1 LRSSAGTVA
10 DTVGGAGAERGVQ
23 GEVVTVDSGSPGGR
37 PGQSRLRILV
47 VIKCLGFGGAER
59 LLTDTVSTGDHEAF
73 DYEVAYV
80 LDAED
85 GMVPLIEARGT
96 PVHSLGASSNGDLRW
111 MARLRRLL
119 ADGQFDV
126 VHFHLPYTASL
137 GRLVVASIPPSARPA
152 IVYTDH
158 SLWNKMAI
166 VVKAL
171 NRATIGLDQA
181 MIVVSDAALES
192 LPRSIRGRARVLVH
206 GVDLSQADTLL
217 ARRQEI
223 RDEVR
228 REFGVVGDD
237 VLVVSVANLR
247 PEKGY
252 DVLLDATEILADR
265 HLPVKVVAVGRGEL
279 EEEMAARHARLHLGD
294 RLLFAGQRDDVLRIL
309 AGADVFVLASR
320 QEGLPVVLMEATSVG
335 LPIVATAVGG
345 VPEVLTDGVDG
356 LVVPPGDPLA
366 LADAL
371 SRVIADPDLR
381 TRLGT
386 GAKQRSAMFDVA
398 RASRTIESIY
408 REVAPVRR

>member
-1 LRSSAGTVA
+1 MQPGSRS
-10 DTVGGAGAERGVQ
+10 GGAPTR
-23 GEVVTVDSGSPGGR
+23 
-37 PGQSRLRILV
+37 RLRVLV

-59 LLTDTVSTGDHEAF
+59 LLADTVATGDRQAF

-80 LDAED
+80 LASED
-85 GMVPLIEARGT
+85 GMVPLIEADGT
-96 PVHSLGASSNGDLRW
+96 PVHPLGAEGNGDLRW
-111 MARLRRLL
+111 MARFRRLL
-119 ADGQFDV
+119 RDGHYDV

-137 GRLVVASIPPSARPA
+137 GRLVVASMPSAVRPA

-158 SLWNKMAI
+158 SLWNKMAV

-192 LPRSIRGRARVLVH
+192 LPASIRPRARVLVH

-217 ARRQEI
+217 ARRDDV

-228 REFGVVGDD
+228 REFGVADD
-237 VLVVSVANLR
+237 EVLVVSVANLR

-252 DVLLDATEILADR
+252 DVLLDSAAILVARD
-265 HLPVKVVAVGRGEL
+265 LPVRVVAVGRGEGEL
-279 EEEMAARHARLHLGD
+279 ERTMKARHAALRLGD
-294 RLLFAGQRDDVLRIL
+294 RFTFAGQRDDVLRIL

-345 VPEVLTDGVDG
+345 VPQVLTDGVDG
-356 LVVPPGDPLA
+356 LVVPPGDPEA

-371 SRVIADPDLR
+371 TRVVSDPELR
-381 TRLGT
+381 ARFGA
-386 GAKQRSAMFDVA
+386 GAKRRSAMFDVA
-398 RASRTIESIY
+398 EASRTIESIY
-408 REVAPVRR
+408 REVAPDRR

>member
-1 LRSSAGTVA
+1 MTANP
-10 DTVGGAGAERGVQ
+10 
-23 GEVVTVDSGSPGGR
+23 GSPDR
-37 PGQSRLRILV
+37 PPRGTRLRVLV

-59 LLTDTVSTGDHEAF
+59 LLADTVATGDHEAF

-80 LDAED
+80 LAAED
-85 GMVPLIEARGT
+85 GMVPLIEAGGT
-96 PVHSLGASSNGDLRW
+96 PVHSLGAGGNGDLRW
-111 MARLRRLL
+111 MARFRSLL
-119 ADGQFDV
+119 VEGHFDI

-137 GRLVVASIPPSARPA
+137 GRLVVASIPAASRPA

-171 NRATIGLDQA
+171 NRTTIGLDQA

-192 LPRSIRGRARVLVH
+192 LPSSIRGRARVLVH
-206 GVDLSQADTLL
+206 GVDLSQADSLL
-217 ARRQEI
+217 ARRQEV
-223 RDEVR
+223 RSEVR
-228 REFGVVGDD
+228 SEFGVADDD

-252 DVLLDATEILADR
+252 DVLLDATRLLADR
-265 HLPVKVVAVGRGEL
+265 GLPAKVVAVGRGEL
-279 EEEMAARHARLHLGD
+279 AEEMAARHHRLQLGD
-294 RLLFAGQRDDVLRIL
+294 RLVFAGQRDDVLRIL

-345 VPEVLTDGVDG
+345 VPEVLTDGIDG
-356 LVVPPGDPLA
+356 LVVPPGDPQA

-371 SRVIADPDLR
+371 SRVITDPELR
-381 TRLGT
+381 SRLGA
-386 GAKQRSAMFDVA
+386 GAKERSTMFDVTK
-398 RASRTIESIY
+398 ASRTIESIY
-408 REVAPVRR
+408 REVAPTRP

>member
-1 LRSSAGTVA
+1 M
-10 DTVGGAGAERGVQ
+10 
-23 GEVVTVDSGSPGGR
+23 
-37 PGQSRLRILV
+37 

-59 LLTDTVSTGDHEAF
+59 LLTDTVSNGDHEAF

-80 LDAED
+80 LAAED
-85 GMVPLIEARGT
+85 GMVPLIEANGT
-96 PVHSLGASSNGDLRW
+96 PVHSLGAGSNGDLRW

-119 ADGQFDV
+119 VDGQFDI

-137 GRLVVASIPPSARPA
+137 GRLVVASIPSSTRPA

-166 VVKAL
+166 VVKTL

-192 LPRSIRGRARVLVH
+192 LPRSIRGRAQVLVH
-206 GVDLSQADTLL
+206 GVDLSQADSLL

-223 RDEVR
+223 RNEVR
-228 REFGVVGDD
+228 REFGVKDD
-237 VLVVSVANLR
+237 DTLVVSVANLR

-252 DVLLDATEILADR
+252 DVLLDATKVLADR
-265 HLPVKVVAVGRGEL
+265 DLPVKVVAVGRGEL
-279 EEEMAARHARLHLGD
+279 EEEMVARHARLHLGD

-345 VPEVLTDGVDG
+345 VPEVVTDGVDG
-356 LVVPPGDPLA
+356 LVVPPGDPQA
-366 LADAL
+366 LAEAL
-371 SRVIADPDLR
+371 SRVIVDPDLR
-381 TRLGT
+381 TRLGN
-386 GAKQRSAMFDVA
+386 GAKERSTMFDVA

-408 REVAPVRR
+408 REVAPVRRRS

>member
-1 LRSSAGTVA
+1 M
-10 DTVGGAGAERGVQ
+10 
-23 GEVVTVDSGSPGGR
+23 VDSGSRGGR
-37 PGQSRLRILV
+37 PGQPRLRVLV

-59 LLTDTVSTGDHEAF
+59 LLADTVSNGDHEAF

-80 LDAED
+80 LASED
-85 GMVPLIEARGT
+85 GMVPLIEADGT
-96 PVHSLGASSNGDLRW
+96 PVHSLGATGNGDLRW
-111 MARLRRLL
+111 MGRFRRLL
-119 ADGQFDV
+119 QDGHFDI

-137 GRLVVASIPPSARPA
+137 GRLVVASIPSATRPA

-171 NRATIGLDQA
+171 NRTTIGLDQA

-206 GVDLSQADTLL
+206 GVDLSQAEALV
-217 ARRQEI
+217 ARRQDI
-223 RDEVR
+223 RAEVR
-228 REFGVVGDD
+228 REFGVADDD

-252 DVLLDATEILADR
+252 DVLLDATRILADR
-265 HLPVKVVAVGRGEL
+265 GLPAKVVAVGRGEL

-294 RLLFAGQRDDVLRIL
+294 RLVFAGQRADVLRIL
-309 AGADVFVLASR
+309 AGADAFVLASR

-345 VPEVLTDGVDG
+345 VPQVLTDDVDG
-356 LVVPPGDPLA
+356 LVVPPGDPVA

-371 SRVIADPDLR
+371 ARVIADPDLR
-381 TRLGT
+381 TRLGAA
-386 GAKQRSAMFDVA
+386 AKERSAMFDVA
-398 RASRTIESIY
+398 EASRTIESIY